1 MADADGEGELY
12 VLELL
17 AELRGE
23 AERLHRDVFETSCRL
38 NRLARTLSNGN
49 LPNVPAGLNY
59 AIEMWDRHSQ
69 CVRWTIALCGT
80 STIARGA
87 FDVAVKNYPNER
99 WTLRQGIRLLQE
111 HEPAKGD
118 RG

>member
-1 MADADGEGELY
+1 MFSYFVRPRKAPGANSMGVPGMADADGDGEIY

-49 LPNVPAGLNY
+49 LPNV
-59 AIEMWDRHSQ
+59 
-69 CVRWTIALCGT
+69 
-80 STIARGA
+80 
-87 FDVAVKNYPNER
+87 
-99 WTLRQGIRLLQE
+99 LR
-111 HEPAKGD
+111 D
-118 RG
+118 

>member
-1 MADADGEGELY
+1 MGVPGMADADGEGELY

-23 AERLHRDVFETSCRL
+23 AERLHRDVFETSCPL

-80 STIARGA
+80 TPIARGA
-87 FDVAVKNYPNER
+87 FDVTDRNYQNER
-99 WTLRQGIRLLQE
+99 WTLRQGIRLFT
-111 HEPAKGD
+111 
-118 RG
+118 

>member
-69 CVRWTIALCGT
+69 SVRWTIALCGT

-87 FDVAVKNYPNER
+87 FDVAVKKLSER
-99 WTLRQGIRLLQE
+99 AMDAATRHPPLAGARAGE
-111 HEPAKGD
+111 G
-118 RG
+118 